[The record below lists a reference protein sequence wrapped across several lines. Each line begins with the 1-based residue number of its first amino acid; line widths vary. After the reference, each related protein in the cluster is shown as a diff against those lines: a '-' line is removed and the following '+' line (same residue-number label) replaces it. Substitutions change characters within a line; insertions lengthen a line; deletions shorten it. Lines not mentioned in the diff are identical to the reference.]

1 MNMAVWAE
9 MQPIENL
16 AVLDLHLPDLVD
28 EDDLIE
34 RYTSRRWKE
43 ARDLMKDRSGLTGRE
58 KLDAGLSLV
67 AAGATALL
75 MPGNAWAAT
84 RIVTAFA
91 LAGAYIGSFF
101 PGLGTAIGFNVG
113 AMIGTVV
120 AGVWVY
126 GIPIASI
133 ALGLYMIVDGVID
146 IATG

>member
-75 MPGNAWAAT
+75 MPG
-84 RIVTAFA
+84 
-91 LAGAYIGSFF
+91 
-101 PGLGTAIGFNVG
+101 TAIGFNVG